1 MPSFELVETGLTPDK
16 LVFRR
21 SAHPSV
27 FESAGP
33 DNSVAVE
40 QAPPR
45 RCSLRG
51 KKDVLDCLSVRGL
64 NFVNALVD
72 ISGGHP
78 VDVRFLDIHPYQVAV
93 EGWRHPDAT
102 LIHYHLVCET
112 SKRAHV
118 RSGDRRQPLN
128 AGDLYRV
135 VHGNEP
141 TIFHG
146 GEAGSLNLIVTLKR
160 PQASIRQASEQ
171 PSQVM
176 AAKLDPSTQ
185 AMRWGAAF

>member
-1 MPSFELVETGLTPDK
+1 MASLELVQTGLTPDK
-16 LVFRR
+16 FATKR
-21 SAHPSV
+21 SAQLSV

-33 DNSVAVE
+33 ENPVAPE
-40 QAPPR
+40 QAPAR
-45 RCSLRG
+45 SSSLHG
-51 KKDVLDCLSVRGL
+51 VKGVIDCLSVRGL

-72 ISGGHP
+72 MSGGHA
-78 VDVRFLDIHPYQVAV
+78 VDVRFLDIHPYQAAV

-118 RSGDRRQPLN
+118 RSGHRRQPLN

-135 VHGNEP
+135 VQGNEP

-146 GEAGSLNLIVTLKR
+146 GEAGSWNLIVTLKC
-160 PQASIRQASEQ
+160 PQDFL
-171 PSQVM
+171 P
-176 AAKLDPSTQ
+176 TG
-185 AMRWGAAF
+185 W